1 MRIELEISDTE
12 TRTITLTKYPSQ
24 MALLQIRAAQARIGA
39 KADALKSV
47 PAESA
52 SAEERNE
59 HVCTQLD
66 LGISMLSDYQKL
78 VEPYFSQE
86 DMDLIREY
94 LPLAAVIELLDAV
107 IATREVPAALQG
119 KSRVQPKR

>member
-1 MRIELEISDTE
+1 MRIELEISETE
-12 TRTITLTKYPSQ
+12 TRTITLVKYPSQ

-39 KADALKSV
+39 KAAAVKDA
-47 PAESA
+47 PAENA

-59 HVCTQLD
+59 HMCAQLEM
-66 LGISMLSDYQKL
+66 SMGLLSDYQKL

-86 DMDLIREY
+86 DMDIIREY
-94 LPLAAVIELLDAV
+94 LPLPALIELLDAV